1 MSWLAPGSWLRSV
14 LSPSSPQPARRDRPV
29 LGGVDL
35 GHAAAAIDAIA
46 TEQLSIAESLPAYLD
61 EIRDETR
68 GTPERTARQRH
79 TAAVAALKE
88 LDSATRQVTAGRA
101 GDAARSRDLAYLAE
115 RTALLQALSDGI
127 CELTETIGR
136 VGPSG
141 PLSTM
146 TGHMAEALH
155 AVLLTATDAIATPDE
170 ANLSLLHDLT
180 ADRGQIMES
189 IRRSLVRG
197 ERALTI
203 DDHQLLFTSTSLFER
218 IVQLLRRL
226 QSAMAAHARR

>member
-1 MSWLAPGSWLRSV
+1 VRTA
-14 LSPSSPQPARRDRPV
+14 RPV
-29 LGGVDL
+29 LAGVDL

-46 TEQLSIAESLPAYLD
+46 KEQPSIAESLPAYLD

-68 GTPERTARQRH
+68 GTPGPTARARH
-79 TAAVAALKE
+79 TAAVASLKD
-88 LDSATRQVTAGRA
+88 LDSATRQVTAGRG
-101 GDAARSRDLAYLAE
+101 GDAARSRDLAHLAE
-115 RTALLQALSDGI
+115 RTELLRALSDGI
-127 CELTETIGR
+127 CELAETIGR

-141 PLSTM
+141 PLSTL

-197 ERALTI
+197 ERTLTI
-203 DDHQLLFTSTSLFER
+203 DDHQLLFTTTSLFER
-218 IVQLLRRL
+218 IVRLLRRL
-226 QSAMAAHARR
+226 QSAMAAHARD